1 MLVHYVHKLST
12 PIATRPPNCKWR
24 QLVQVQVFRK
34 DPLKIFLTQMKSNM
48 WLPLTIVLKIK
59 AIVAVAAF
67 RVGPGL
73 VRAGGD

>member
-1 MLVHYVHKLST
+1 
-12 PIATRPPNCKWR
+12 
-24 QLVQVQVFRK
+24 
-34 DPLKIFLTQMKSNM
+34 M
-48 WLPLTIVLKIK
+48 WLPLSIVLEIK